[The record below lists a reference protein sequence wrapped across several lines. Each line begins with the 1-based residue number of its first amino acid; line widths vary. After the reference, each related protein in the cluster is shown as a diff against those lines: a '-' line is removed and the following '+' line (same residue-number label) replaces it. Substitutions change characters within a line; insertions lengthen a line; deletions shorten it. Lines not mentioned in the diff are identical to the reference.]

1 LSRKSGKNSAQW
13 LKIDKDRSL
22 SHYSRRKGI
31 LEKQNMKEEPKKY
44 PMAQAVWEAYQA
56 GEDGE
61 TLEPRV
67 LVDPRGNPIGRFRDG
82 DYVIF
87 YNLRGEREVELCQ
100 SLLDREFSHFPVA
113 KNLRLNMV
121 TMISYHQRLNAR
133 VAFSPGEEIR
143 DTLSEILSMHGLKQV
158 KISESEKAIHVSF
171 FLNGKIREPFPAEER
186 VVVPTPK
193 DVPHFDQKPE
203 MNASGVADAV
213 IQSLQYRQVN
223 FWFANFANIDAVGH
237 IENEAAIQKAV
248 EAVDHNL
255 GRCLKAAR
263 QAGVVTIV
271 TADHGTA
278 EKWLYPDGTIDTGH
292 TDSPVPFILVP
303 PRMEEAPSWKLRS
316 GGELTDVA
324 PTVLDILEISKPSA
338 MTGRSLL
345 LKKPAKTGQGRNRVL
360 LVLLDGWGYRPE
372 TYGNLIARARTPV
385 MDDLQKGYPFTTLAA
400 SGEVVGLPRGTV
412 GNSEAGHLHIGAGRR
427 ICSDR
432 LLIDRAIQDGS
443 FFRNEAFRWAMR
455 GARKDGKNL
464 HLMGIVSFFS
474 SHGSL
479 DHLMA
484 LFKLAKKESVGN
496 LYHHAMLG
504 RRGER
509 RESGARYLEK
519 IEKELEDL
527 HLGKVV
533 SAIGRYWSLD
543 REENWD
549 RIEKTYRML
558 VHGEGKPVSLNAEC
572 GIRNAK

>member
-1 LSRKSGKNSAQW
+1 MQ
-13 LKIDKDRSL
+13 
-22 SHYSRRKGI
+22 
-31 LEKQNMKEEPKKY
+31 EEPNKY
-44 PMAQAVWEAYQA
+44 PMAEAVRGAYRS
-56 GEDGE
+56 GEDDE

-100 SLLDREFSHFPVA
+100 SLLDAEFSHFPVE

-121 TMISYHQRLNAR
+121 TMIPYHQKLNAR
-133 VAFSPGEEIR
+133 VAFSPEEEIR
-143 DTLSEILSMHGLKQV
+143 DTLSEILSMHGLRQV

-171 FLNGKIREPFPAEER
+171 FLNGKTREPFPGEER
-186 VVVPTPK
+186 IAVPTPK
-193 DVPHFDQKPE
+193 DVPRFDQKPE
-203 MNASGVADAV
+203 MNAFGVADAV
-213 IQSLQYRQVN
+213 VQKMQDRQGN
-223 FWFANFANIDAVGH
+223 FWFANFANIDVLGH

-248 EAVDHNL
+248 EAVDNNL

-263 QAGVVTIV
+263 QAGAVTIV

-278 EKWLYPDGTIDTGH
+278 ERWLYPDGTIDTGH

-303 PRMEEAPSWKLRS
+303 PRPEEASSWRLRS
-316 GGELTDVA
+316 GGELTNVA
-324 PTVLDILEISKPSA
+324 PTVLEILDIPKPPV

-345 LKKPAKTGQGRNRVL
+345 LKKPVKRGPEGQRVL
-360 LVLLDGWGYRPE
+360 VILLDGWGYRAE
-372 TYGNLIARARTPV
+372 TYGNLIAKARTPV
-385 MDDLQKGYPFTTLAA
+385 MDDLQKEYPFTTLEA
-400 SGEVVGLPRGTV
+400 SGEAVGLPRGTV

-427 ICSDR
+427 IFSDR
-432 LLIDRAIQDGS
+432 LIIDRAIQDGT
-443 FFRNEAFRWAMR
+443 FFQNDAFLWAMR
-455 GARKDGKNL
+455 GSRKDGKSL
-464 HLMGIVSFFS
+464 HLLGIVSFFS

-484 LFKLAKKESVGN
+484 LFKLAKQESVEN

-509 RESGARYLEK
+509 KESGARYLET
-519 IEKELEDL
+519 IERELENL
-527 HLGKVV
+527 HLGRIV
-533 SAIGRYWSLD
+533 SVIGRYWSLD

-558 VHGEGKPVSLNAEC
+558 VYGEGQKVNLAP
-572 GIRNAK
+572 